1 MNDAK
6 ITDEDDI
13 DLVEL
18 FKTLWEYKFIIFGVT
33 LLFGILGFLYAFV
46 LATPKYQV
54 SAIFENGYIKTSIN
68 NKASIN
74 DKTSVVEGL
83 KFQYIDKLKKSGLG
97 FSFDNIEDIKDS
109 NNFKI
114 DIFANSNE
122 IGISKMKEVLENLQK
137 NDQKILDTNIEK
149 IKKNIELN
157 DEKLSILNARK
168 VSIEENI
175 NSLKLV
181 IVNFDNQIFD
191 LSKNNNSNIDINSK
205 FGFSRLIELKNS
217 ANQELSILNKNLTEL
232 TAEIFNTQSM
242 QIELKNQMLPVNMHK
257 TSFVGDIL
265 IYENPVK
272 PKKALI
278 LVVAVFVGFFIS
290 IFGILVFDVV
300 KRYKSKD

>member
-6 ITDEDDI
+6 ITDGDEI

-18 FKTLWEYKFIIFGVT
+18 FKTLWGYKFIILGVT

-68 NKASIN
+68 
-74 DKTSVVEGL
+74 DKTSIINGL
-83 KFQYIDKLKKSGLG
+83 KFQYIDKLKDKSGLD
-97 FSFDNIEDIKDS
+97 FSFDKIEDIKNS

-114 DIFANSNE
+114 DILANSNE

-137 NDQKILDTNIEK
+137 NEQKFLDNYIEK
-149 IKKNIELN
+149 TKKKIELN

-175 NSLKLV
+175 NSIKSA
-181 IVNFDNQIFD
+181 IANFDNQIFD

-205 FGFSRLIELKNS
+205 FEFSRLIEVKNS
-217 ANQELSILNKNLTEL
+217 INQELSILNKNLTEL

-242 QIELKNQMLPVNMHK
+242 QIELKNQILPANMHK
-257 TSFVGDIL
+257 TSFIGDIL

-272 PKKALI
+272 PKKVLI
-278 LVVAVFVGFFIS
+278 CVIAIVVGSMVGVFAVLI
-290 IFGILVFDVV
+290 
-300 KRYKSKD
+300 KSVMRNYN

>member
-18 FKTLWEYKFIIFGVT
+18 FKTLWGYKFIIFGVT

-205 FGFSRLIELKNS
+205 FEFSRLIEVKNS
-217 ANQELSILNKNLTEL
+217 INQELSILNKNLTEL

-242 QIELKNQMLPVNMHK
+242 QIELKNQILPANMHK
-257 TSFVGDIL
+257 TSFIGDIL

-272 PKKALI
+272 PKKVLI
-278 LVVAVFVGFFIS
+278 LAISVFVGFFIA
-290 IFGILVFDVV
+290 IFGVLVFDML
-300 KRYKSKD
+300 KRYNKN